1 MDAPPIVVGRAPPSG
16 LGVRISLFGDERL
29 ARLVEGGSER
39 AFAGIYERY
48 HRSLYR
54 YCRSIVR
61 EDADAQD
68 ALQSAFASA
77 FVALRRGQLDAPL
90 RPWLFR
96 IAHNE
101 AVSLLRRRR
110 SDVELA
116 DAAEQWV
123 GSAEDRAA
131 ERARLA
137 LLVADLRALSDRQ
150 LGALVMREL
159 SGLSHEEI
167 AIALETSVGA
177 AKQTI
182 FEARRALMEFAEG
195 RSMMC
200 EEVRRM
206 VSDGDGRAFR
216 SRRVCA
222 HLRDCAGCTVFAAA
236 IPARRDDLQ
245 ALAPVLA
252 PAASAAML
260 ARVMGAGSGH
270 GASGGAGAVA
280 AGAAGK
286 TVGATLAAKA
296 LVSAAVLATAAAGV
310 TGVSTVPRHEH
321 HAKRAPAGVSNARTT
336 TGSVAAPELQPV
348 AGARGAVAGGPR
360 ATGAHRAALGRR
372 AARPGS
378 NTLARSHERAPTGA
392 SPVHS
397 RVGASGSLPAQA
409 HGTPSASV
417 TGGRS
422 DSSQGVG
429 HASGQPASIPAGGHP
444 GATTGSHPSG
454 SGASSH
460 QAAGETGSPPSVTPP
475 GRAGQSSSHGAASG
489 TGSSPNATPP
499 GRAGQSSSHRAASGT
514 GSSPNATPPGR
525 AGQSSSHGAASGT
538 GSPPSVT
545 PPGRAGQSSSHGA
558 ANGTG
563 SSPNAT
569 PPGPAGQSSLHG
581 AGSGTG
587 GTQPTPNPSSTPAQG
602 PPAHP

>member
-1 MDAPPIVVGRAPPSG
+1 M
-16 LGVRISLFGDERL
+16 GVRISLFGDERL

-77 FVALRRGQLDAPL
+77 FVALRRGQRDAPL

-101 AVSLLRRRR
+101 AVSLIRRRR

-137 LLVADLRALSDRQ
+137 LLVADLRALPDRQ

-216 SRRVCA
+216 SRRVRA

-245 ALAPVLA
+245 ALA

-310 TGVSTVPRHEH
+310 TGVSTVLRHEH

-360 ATGAHRAALGRR
+360 ATGAHPAALGRR
-372 AARPGS
+372 AARPAS
-378 NTLARSHERAPTGA
+378 NTLAWSHERAPTGA

-429 HASGQPASIPAGGHP
+429 QASGQPASIPAGGHP

-489 TGSSPNATPP
+489 TGSSQNATPP
-499 GRAGQSSSHRAASGT
+499 GR
-514 GSSPNATPPGR
+514 
-525 AGQSSSHGAASGT
+525 
-538 GSPPSVT
+538 
-545 PPGRAGQSSSHGA
+545 
-558 ANGTG
+558 
-563 SSPNAT
+563 
-569 PPGPAGQSSLHG
+569 AGQSSLHG

-602 PPAHP
+602 PPARP

>member
-1 MDAPPIVVGRAPPSG
+1 MDAPPIVVGRAPASG

-101 AVSLLRRRR
+101 AVSLIRRRR

-216 SRRVCA
+216 GRRVRA

-378 NTLARSHERAPTGA
+378 NTLARSHGRAPTGA

-409 HGTPSASV
+409 NGTPSASV

-422 DSSQGVG
+422 
-429 HASGQPASIPAGGHP
+429 
-444 GATTGSHPSG
+444 
-454 SGASSH
+454 
-460 QAAGETGSPPSVTPP
+460 
-475 GRAGQSSSHGAASG
+475 
-489 TGSSPNATPP
+489 GSSPGMTVTRAANQPHYPPELTRARRAAPIPLALARHHTGLRVKRGHRRAYPAGP
-499 GRAGQSSSHRAASGT
+499 GRPVLLSPGCGRDGVVPTDPAGPGGQSSSHRAASGT
-514 GSSPNATPPGR
+514 VAHASPPGR
-525 AGQSSSHGAASGT
+525 QA
-538 GSPPSVT
+538 SPPHT
-545 PPGRAGQSSSHGA
+545 GLRAARGRPQRDPAGPGRPVLRSQRGLGNGQHSAHS
-558 ANGTG
+558 
-563 SSPNAT
+563 
-569 PPGPAGQSSLHG
+569 QSVVHAR
-581 AGSGTG
+581 AGSTG
-587 GTQPTPNPSSTPAQG
+587 ASVIGAVKIAPDLARVH
-602 PPAHP
+602 A

>member
-1 MDAPPIVVGRAPPSG
+1 M
-16 LGVRISLFGDERL
+16 FGDERL

-77 FVALRRGQLDAPL
+77 FVALRRGQRDAPL

-101 AVSLLRRRR
+101 AVSLIRRRR

-137 LLVADLRALSDRQ
+137 LLVADLRALPDRQ

-216 SRRVCA
+216 SRRVRA

-245 ALAPVLA
+245 ALAP
-252 PAASAAML
+252 AASAAML

-270 GASGGAGAVA
+270 GASGGAVA

-310 TGVSTVPRHEH
+310 TGVSTVLRHEH

-360 ATGAHRAALGRR
+360 ATGAHPAALGRR
-372 AARPGS
+372 AARPAS
-378 NTLARSHERAPTGA
+378 NTLAWSHERAPTGA

-499 GRAGQSSSHRAASGT
+499 GRAGQSS
-514 GSSPNATPPGR
+514 
-525 AGQSSSHGAASGT
+525 
-538 GSPPSVT
+538 
-545 PPGRAGQSSSHGA
+545 
-558 ANGTG
+558 
-563 SSPNAT
+563 
-569 PPGPAGQSSLHG
+569 LHG

-602 PPAHP
+602 PPARP